1 MFRDSIGVGCRMYY
15 RQMVGVDYVY
25 LLNHS
30 QEGEGREK
38 PKEKDT
44 KREANGLRELVSTD
58 SLQFTIRNWD

>member
-1 MFRDSIGVGCRMYY
+1 MYY